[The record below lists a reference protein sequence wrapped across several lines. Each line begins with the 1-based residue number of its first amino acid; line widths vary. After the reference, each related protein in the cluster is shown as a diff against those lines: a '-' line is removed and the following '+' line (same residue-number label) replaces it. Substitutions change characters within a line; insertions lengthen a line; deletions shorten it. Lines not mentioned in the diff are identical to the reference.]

1 MSRNA
6 APLNGGLARAREPAA
21 DRREVWDNVLRL
33 TASVRT
39 GTVSASLMLKRLG
52 ASHGKTGWRWPCAKS
67 AGSSAP
73 CSRSTGWKI
82 RNCGGR
88 RLNKGEEARLVHQR
102 EIFWRSP
109 ISATE
114 PVPFGRAAAVF
125 CLS

>member
-52 ASHGKTGWRWPCAKS
+52 ASHGKTGWRWPCAKR
-67 AGSSAP
+67 P
-73 CSRSTGWKI
+73 DR
-82 RNCGGR
+82 
-88 RLNKGEEARLVHQR
+88 ARLVHVR
-102 EIFWRSP
+102 LAGKSG
-109 ISATE
+109 T
-114 PVPFGRAAAVF
+114 AAAGD
-125 CLS
+125 